1 MRKLIKKILKES
13 DDFDWVREVEVSIP
27 FADVELSR
35 PYDLKITDV
44 EQFIKHAEHCGI
56 KTNDVER
63 MVYSTSYVKALE
75 RYPVTSRLVYC
86 GGSRF
91 NHFDGDRLGLQLN
104 FYDDDNKLIHS
115 GYWVAENQ
123 EVIIVPYKKR
133 QR

>member
-35 PYDLKITDV
+35 PYDLKIINV
-44 EQFIKHAEHCGI
+44 NEFIKQVGKCGI
-56 KTNDVER
+56 NNAEDIAYDTD
-63 MVYSTSYVKALE
+63 YVKALE
-75 RYPVTSRLVYC
+75 RGRYESGVIYC
-86 GGSRF
+86 GEDYEEHYEGEKLS
-91 NHFDGDRLGLQLN
+91 LQLN

>member
-35 PYDLKITDV
+35 PYDLKIINV
-44 EQFIKHAEHCGI
+44 NEFIKQVGKCGI
-56 KTNDVER
+56 NNGEDIAYDTD
-63 MVYSTSYVKALE
+63 YVKALE
-75 RYPVTSRLVYC
+75 RGRYESGVIYC
-86 GGSRF
+86 GEDYEEHYEGEKLS
-91 NHFDGDRLGLQLN
+91 LQLN

>member
-35 PYDLKITDV
+35 PYDLKIINV
-44 EQFIKHAEHCGI
+44 NEFIKQVGKCGI
-56 KTNDVER
+56 NNAEDIAYDTD
-63 MVYSTSYVKALE
+63 YVKALE
-75 RYPVTSRLVYC
+75 RGWYESGVIYC
-86 GGSRF
+86 GEDYEEHYEGEKLS
-91 NHFDGDRLGLQLN
+91 LQLN

>member
-27 FADVELSR
+27 FRDVRLSR
-35 PYDLKITDV
+35 FYDLKITDV
-44 EQFIKHAEHCGI
+44 NEFIKHAEYCGI
-56 KTNDVER
+56 NNAEDIAYDTD
-63 MVYSTSYVKALE
+63 YVKALE
-75 RYPVTSRLVYC
+75 RGRYESGVIYC
-86 GGSRF
+86 GEDYEEHYEGEKLS
-91 NHFDGDRLGLQLN
+91 LQLN

>member
-35 PYDLKITDV
+35 PYDLKIITV
-44 EQFIKHAEHCGI
+44 NEFIKQAGKCGI
-56 KTNDVER
+56 NNAEDI
-63 MVYSTSYVKALE
+63 VYNTDYVKALE
-75 RYPVTSRLVYC
+75 RDWYDSGAIYC
-86 GGSRF
+86 GDYNEEHYEGEKLS
-91 NHFDGDRLGLQLN
+91 LLLN

-115 GYWVAENQ
+115 SYWVAENQ